1 VTPQTLVALSP
12 LTPSTKYY
20 SFNPATNAWVNINSN
35 NLMDA
40 GKGYIIRAPGTF
52 SATVPAIF
60 NGSFFG
66 TPNNGTLTTPIAG
79 GAGQKNLI
87 GNPYP
92 SALNAD
98 LFLSSGLNSSVIDA
112 TIYLWTHNTPM
123 ANNVYIANDYATY
136 NFMGGIAT
144 ATPAVALG
152 VNTTPP
158 TGKIASGQGFFIKGL
173 SNGVATFTN
182 AMRVSGNNANFY
194 RTTDEVTPDN
204 ELERHRYWLDI
215 TNTQGAYKQIL
226 VGYMQ
231 NATNGIDRGFDSEVF
246 EVGNVITM
254 YSTLANKKLSIQ
266 GRTLPFD
273 VEDTVPLG
281 YKSTIAGTYTIAL
294 TAFDGLFAEGQ
305 EVYLED
311 TVLNV
316 IHDLK
321 AAAYTFA
328 TEAGAFDT
336 RFILRYTSDSTLQV
350 GAPSF
355 DANAV
360 IVYKNLEGLHINSG
374 MVNMASVQLHDIQ
387 GRLLATRNNIGA
399 TTTHFTTLSPTQQV
413 VLVTIT
419 SQEGVVVTKKVVY

>member
-1 VTPQTLVALSP
+1 
-12 LTPSTKYY
+12 
-20 SFNPATNAWVNINSN
+20 
-35 NLMDA
+35 
-40 GKGYIIRAPGTF
+40 
-52 SATVPAIF
+52 
-60 NGSFFG
+60 
-66 TPNNGTLTTPIAG
+66 
-79 GAGQKNLI
+79 
-87 GNPYP
+87 
-92 SALNAD
+92 
-98 LFLSSGLNSSVIDA
+98 
-112 TIYLWTHNTPM
+112 
-123 ANNVYIANDYATY
+123 
-136 NFMGGIAT
+136 MGGIAT
-144 ATPAVALG
+144 ATAAVALG

-182 AMRVSGNNANFY
+182 AMRVAANNANFY
-194 RTTDEVTPDN
+194 RTTEEGMPDN

-355 DANAV
+355 DANTV
-360 IVYKNLEGLHINSG
+360 VVYKNLEGLHINSG

-399 TTTHFTTLSPTQQV
+399 TETHFTTLSPTQQV

-419 SQEGVVVTKKVVY
+419 SQEGVIVTKKVVY